1 MDDAPLWVPS
11 PKRVADAH
19 LTRFTE
25 RLRARRGLALEDYA
39 ALHRWSLER
48 PDAFWFEVAHYAGVV
63 AEWADQPVLRQ
74 ADRMPGAE
82 WFPVARLNYAENLL
96 RHHDDSP
103 AIIAWD
109 ELTPSAPARRR
120 VLSWRVL
127 CAEVG
132 RVAAGLRAAG
142 VQPGDRV
149 AGFLPNIPEA
159 VVAMLATASIGAV
172 WSSCSPDFG
181 ISGVLDRFGQIAPKV
196 LFTADGYAYAGKRI
210 D

>member
-63 AEWADQPVLRQ
+63 ADWADQPVLRQ

-82 WFPVARLNYAENLL
+82 WFPGARLNYAENLL

-109 ELTPSAPARRR
+109 
-120 VLSWRVL
+120 
-127 CAEVG
+127 
-132 RVAAGLRAAG
+132 
-142 VQPGDRV
+142 
-149 AGFLPNIPEA
+149 
-159 VVAMLATASIGAV
+159 
-172 WSSCSPDFG
+172 
-181 ISGVLDRFGQIAPKV
+181 
-196 LFTADGYAYAGKRI
+196 
-210 D
+210 